1 MTSSAVTSLA
11 GVVTTDRH
19 TSVAGSSA
27 LSSAVTDVTDLGS
40 AQQDK
45 VRSYYSLTLDQ
56 SVYPRDATL
65 AQYCMARVCLCDS
78 VFAVTSQR
86 STGKQVLTVR

>member
-11 GVVTTDRH
+11 GAVTTDRH

-56 SVYPRDATL
+56 
-65 AQYCMARVCLCDS
+65 
-78 VFAVTSQR
+78 
-86 STGKQVLTVR
+86 